1 MYHLYIIQNRK
12 NNYYVGTTKNI
23 SDRLK
28 RHNENRSKSTK
39 YKGPWELVYKEN
51 FLSRSEAMKR
61 EYYIKRQKS
70 KRFLQKLIKNQGKR

>member
-1 MYHLYIIQNRK
+1 MYYLYIVQNRK

-39 YKGPWELVYKEN
+39 HKGPWELVYKEN

-61 EYYIKRQKS
+61 EYYIKHQKS
-70 KRFLQKLIKNQGKR
+70 KRFLQKLI

>member
-1 MYHLYIIQNRK
+1 L
-12 NNYYVGTTKNI
+12 
-23 SDRLK
+23 
-28 RHNENRSKSTK
+28 E
-39 YKGPWELVYKEN
+39 GPWELVYKEN